1 MATACARDA
10 PKRTSSVEANIGQAP
25 NAARVAIV
33 AYLSI
38 AITRSADHHPLSPLT
53 MVPHPSYVR
62 QYRSTN
68 NSSTEI
74 QRHPLRVK
82 KNGSSAAVDFGPAR
96 IDVATR
102 TTFVSFKMNTTRNVG
117 RKYQRARPTMANAVV
132 VCGRKTPAALSTAAA
147 IRVITASRKTNII
160 RSAARGT
167 SATVYRARERTN
179 SAVVA
184 SDRTVLGVVRTLAT
198 TVSCKTRITRSV
210 VRRCSRNSIF
220 FVNPIEKKTAVFFI
234 KKKRSYRIFYTHLSR
249 SSVAIT
255 TTTTHR

>member
-10 PKRTSSVEANIGQAP
+10 PKCISSVEANIGQVP

-38 AITRSADHHPLSPLT
+38 AITRSADHHPLSPLA
-53 MVPHPSYVR
+53 MVPHPSYDR

-132 VCGRKTPAALSTAAA
+132 VCGRKMPAALSTAAA

-160 RSAARGT
+160 RSVARGT

-184 SDRTVLGVVRTLAT
+184 SDRTVLGVVRTLAI
-198 TVSCKTRITRSV
+198 TVSFKTRITRSV
-210 VRRCSRNSIF
+210 VRRCSNRPKF
-220 FVNPIEKKTAVFFI
+220 FVKPIEKKTAASSL
-234 KKKRSYRIFYTHLSR
+234 KKRSYFLYLSH
-249 SSVAIT
+249 SSPPLLLLLLLLTAE
-255 TTTTHR
+255 

>member
-1 MATACARDA
+1 MNANERCDGTVYGRPSCCKAGLICDGDGVCKGCSQTYEQCGGEYWTGAECC
-10 PKRTSSVEANIGQAP
+10 TSGNSCVFVDRYYSQC
-25 NAARVAIV
+25 R
-33 AYLSI
+33 
-38 AITRSADHHPLSPLT
+38 PLSSFT
-53 MVPHPSYVR
+53 IGDGTHPSYVR

-160 RSAARGT
+160 RSVARYERNGLPC
-167 SATVYRARERTN
+167 ARTYEQCGGSLGPNGPRCCAN
-179 SAVVA
+179 SG
-184 SDRTVLGVVRTLAT
+184 DY
-198 TVSCKTRITRSV
+198 C
-210 VRRCSRNSIF
+210 
-220 FVNPIEKKTAVFFI
+220 FVQDAYYAQCRPKMF
-234 KKKRSYRIFYTHLSR
+234 S
-249 SSVAIT
+249 
-255 TTTTHR
+255 

>member
-1 MATACARDA
+1 
-10 PKRTSSVEANIGQAP
+10 VEANIGQAP

-68 NSSTEI
+68 NSSIEI

-117 RKYQRARPTMANAVV
+117 RQYQRARPTMANAVV
-132 VCGRKTPAALSTAAA
+132 VCGRKTPVLSAYIARSIHLERNKSRSRRNIDSGRSKIDRRTAA
-147 IRVITASRKTNII
+147 
-160 RSAARGT
+160 
-167 SATVYRARERTN
+167 
-179 SAVVA
+179 
-184 SDRTVLGVVRTLAT
+184 
-198 TVSCKTRITRSV
+198 
-210 VRRCSRNSIF
+210 IF
-220 FVNPIEKKTAVFFI
+220 LDT
-234 KKKRSYRIFYTHLSR
+234 
-249 SSVAIT
+249 
-255 TTTTHR
+255 